1 MINRSLRFTNK
12 SILYSFNSGEVS
24 AKNVITISFA
34 NITKKLIICNSMDGQ
49 LLLTKLSPN
58 HLYKRKK

>member
-12 SILYSFNSGEVS
+12 SVLCSFNSGEVS
-24 AKNVITISFA
+24 AKNGITISFA
-34 NITKKLIICNSMDGQ
+34 NITKILIICNSMDGQ

>member
-12 SILYSFNSGEVS
+12 SVLYSFNSGEVS

-34 NITKKLIICNSMDGQ
+34 NITKILIICNSMDGQ
-49 LLLTKLSPN
+49 LLFTKLSPN